1 MPRKNIS
8 SITNRLSAFLRRP
21 LTSLWLSYFIY
32 WAGAA
37 AVMPYI
43 SVYYESVHLKG
54 SQIGLLSSIPYFLS
68 MVSSIIF
75 AFISDISKQH
85 KLVLRLCTAGMIVVM
100 FIFPSA
106 NNFAALLPVVLLNA
120 VINAPFNSIMDQSTL
135 VSLENPQNYGS
146 IRVGGSIGWGIMA
159 LVTGL
164 VIDHFYLGLK
174 SIFFINIIFLLIYLL
189 NTFNLPEKEDADPD
203 PQDRASVK
211 KIWQMLRQ
219 PGYMPFLLTIIVW
232 GFCNSSILS
241 FQFLHIKSLGGSSTL
256 MGISLSI
263 SLVGEIIAFIF
274 ASRLQAKLGPQR
286 MVLLA
291 YVVLFC
297 WLTGLYLIRDPNLIP
312 IFQIFGGAG
321 YAMVQSGSVA
331 YVNRR
336 APRELG
342 TTAQAIRGGVYSGF
356 GIGTGTLLCGVIY
369 EVSGSVTLFRIMSYL
384 AVAGFAYGLVLYLN
398 SRKKK
403 AAAFD

>member
-1 MPRKNIS
+1 MPCNNNS
-8 SITNRLSAFLRRP
+8 TITKRLAAFLRKP

-37 AVMPYI
+37 AIMPYI

-85 KLVLRLCTAGMIVVM
+85 KLVLRLCAAGMIVVM

-106 NNFAALLPVVLLNA
+106 GNFAALLPVVLMNA

-135 VSLENPQNYGS
+135 VSLDEPQNYGS

-164 VIDHFYLGLK
+164 IVDHSSLGLK
-174 SIFFINIIFLLIYLL
+174 SIFYLNAIFLAIYLL
-189 NTFNLPEKEDADPD
+189 NTFNLPDKEETNPDA
-203 PQDRASVK
+203 QDRVSIK
-211 KIWQMLRQ
+211 KVWQMLRQ
-219 PGYMPFLLTIIVW
+219 PGFMPFLLTTIIW

-274 ASRLQAKLGPQR
+274 ASRLQAKLGPR
-286 MVLLA
+286 KMVLLA
-291 YVVLFC
+291 YIVLFS

-336 APRELG
+336 APKELG
-342 TTAQAIRGGVYSGF
+342 TTAQAIRGGFYSGL

-369 EVSGSVTLFRIMSYL
+369 EAAGSVILFRVMSYL
-384 AVAGFAYGLVLYLN
+384 AVAGFTYGLALYLN
-398 SRKKK
+398 DRRKK
-403 AAAFD
+403 AAALD